1 MCFKPPLGDWCHLNY
16 LSIHVKPCVCIPKE
30 HCRVSR
36 IHDQTHS
43 YPDQIAP
50 QFPSLKESPPLMLCK
65 CVTPCC
71 FCKQTCNPIVTEL
84 VVYREEGKKG
94 LVAKDGDAYAKT
106 AAPMATTRPPKE
118 IMLAA
123 AAPVDS
129 GAEGLSVALPATPVE
144 DDSSDEG
151 VDEAETA
158 PVPVAM
164 VELEPTMG
172 VTMEPPGAM
181 GVAVGTTT
189 TEVTEAVSVMATV
202 V

>member
-1 MCFKPPLGDWCHLNY
+1 
-16 LSIHVKPCVCIPKE
+16 
-30 HCRVSR
+30 
-36 IHDQTHS
+36 
-43 YPDQIAP
+43 
-50 QFPSLKESPPLMLCK
+50 
-65 CVTPCC
+65 
-71 FCKQTCNPIVTEL
+71 L
-84 VVYREEGKKG
+84 VVYREEEKKG

-118 IMLAA
+118 IMLPA

-172 VTMEPPGAM
+172 VTMEPLGAM